1 MTSTSSRLLRPASLA
16 ALALTAA
23 LLTSCA
29 ESEGVDTEADRDP
42 AVFQIGMVGDETG
55 GDAVDGG
62 MLDVSSYTEVRSM
75 DPVDVIANGLSGG
88 SELAA
93 IYDVLL
99 RYDPEADEYEG
110 QLAEG
115 IESNDDAS
123 EWTLTLR
130 DGVTFSDG
138 APLDANAVVASIERY
153 LADGGGQASL
163 WSRKVADTKAGD
175 KSTVTFEMTE
185 PWLDFPYML
194 ATAPGMIVAPS
205 ADKGGEFTPIG
216 AGPFTFGHYRPGEEL
231 LLTAN
236 EKYFDGAPHLD
247 QIRFRT
253 VQTAQG
259 TLEVVQSGDAD
270 LGVLREPNVIKSA
283 VDADL
288 SGSMNVVSMG
298 VGLIVNSRE
307 DRDTADAL
315 VRQAIAHTLDPDT
328 VMQRS
333 YDGVGLPGTEMFPE
347 ESKWHGAGDGP
358 QIDLDEAKEL
368 VEEAKSKGFD
378 GTIGYLGIQKVS
390 QNTGLA
396 IEAMLG
402 EIGIEVESEYVP
414 GAAEVIERVFVE
426 RDFDLAGW
434 SFGTPD
440 AGVYPELFES
450 FHSESTSNA
459 GGYASDTM
467 DGLIDELGAATSEEE
482 QQAIL
487 TDIQTEWNESIP
499 AIVFGA
505 QPELVTWGDQVG
517 GVEPHVDSMVLYG
530 DAWVTE

>member
-1 MTSTSSRLLRPASLA
+1 MIRTSSRLLRTSTLA
-16 ALALTAA
+16 VLALSAG

-55 GDAVDGG
+55 GDPVDGG
-62 MLDVSSYTEVRSM
+62 MLDVSAYTEVRSM

-99 RYDPEADEYEG
+99 RYDPEAGEYEG

-115 IESNDDAS
+115 VESNEDAS

-138 APLDANAVVASIERY
+138 SPLDADAVVASIGRY
-153 LADGGGQASL
+153 LDNGGGQASL
-163 WSRKVADTKAGD
+163 WSRKVGTTTATDER
-175 KSTVTFEMTE
+175 TVTFTLTE

-194 ATAPGMIVAPS
+194 ATAPGMIVAPGV
-205 ADKGGEFTPIG
+205 DKGGEFTPIG
-216 AGPFTFGHYRPGEEL
+216 AGPFTFVHYRPGEEL
-231 LLTAN
+231 LLKAN
-236 EKYFDGAPHLD
+236 PDYFEGAPHLAEL
-247 QIRFRT
+247 RFRT

-270 LGVLREPNVIKSA
+270 LGVLREPNVIKDA

-288 SGSMNVVSMG
+288 AGSMNVVSMG

-307 DRDTADAL
+307 GRDTADEL

-328 VMQRS
+328 IIQRS

-347 ESKWHGAGDGP
+347 ESTWHGAGDGP
-358 QIDLDEAKEL
+358 DIDLDEAREL
-368 VEEAKSKGFD
+368 VEEAKDKGFD

-402 EIGIEVESEYVP
+402 EVGIDVEAEYVP
-414 GAAEVIERVFVE
+414 GAAEVIERVFVD

-450 FHSESTSNA
+450 FHSESSSNA

-467 DGLIDELGAATSEEE
+467 DGLIDDLGAATSEEE
-482 QQAIL
+482 QQEIL

-505 QPELVTWGDQVG
+505 QPELVAWGDQVG
-517 GVEPHVDSMVLYG
+517 GIEPHVDSMVLYG
-530 DAWVTE
+530 DAWVTQ